1 MLTKYQRMVIKIE
14 RIIELEYNKLD
25 KLLMRNEIDQD
36 TYDNEAREVEE
47 WARWMYED
55 LSRLEVA

>member
-1 MLTKYQRMVIKIE
+1 MLTKYQRMEMKIE
-14 RIIELEYNKLD
+14 RVVELEYNKLD

-47 WARWMYED
+47 WARLMYED